1 MKGLTQK
8 NILLLNILL
17 RDKMHRI
24 YIPMAVIHLFYF
36 IIISS
41 SSSSIIIII
50 IIILKPVYTWKQ
62 TVWFVS

>member
-1 MKGLTQK
+1 
-8 NILLLNILL
+8 
-17 RDKMHRI
+17 MHRI

-36 IIISS
+36 IISS
-41 SSSSIIIII
+41 SSSSSSSIII

>member
-1 MKGLTQK
+1 
-8 NILLLNILL
+8 
-17 RDKMHRI
+17 MHRI

-36 IIISS
+36 IISS
-41 SSSSIIIII
+41 SSSSSSIIII

>member
-1 MKGLTQK
+1 
-8 NILLLNILL
+8 
-17 RDKMHRI
+17 MHRI

-36 IIISS
+36 IISS
-41 SSSSIIIII
+41 SSSSIIIIII

>member
-1 MKGLTQK
+1 
-8 NILLLNILL
+8 
-17 RDKMHRI
+17 MHRI

-36 IIISS
+36 IISS
-41 SSSSIIIII
+41 SSSIIIIIII

>member
-1 MKGLTQK
+1 
-8 NILLLNILL
+8 
-17 RDKMHRI
+17 MHRI

-36 IIISS
+36 III
-41 SSSSIIIII
+41 IIIIIIIIVIII

>member
-1 MKGLTQK
+1 
-8 NILLLNILL
+8 
-17 RDKMHRI
+17 MHRI

-36 IIISS
+36 IISSS

>member
-1 MKGLTQK
+1 
-8 NILLLNILL
+8 
-17 RDKMHRI
+17 MHRI

-36 IIISS
+36 ISS
-41 SSSSIIIII
+41 SSSSSSIIIIIII

>member
-1 MKGLTQK
+1 
-8 NILLLNILL
+8 
-17 RDKMHRI
+17 MHRI

-36 IIISS
+36 IISS
-41 SSSSIIIII
+41 SSSSSIIIIIII

>member
-1 MKGLTQK
+1 
-8 NILLLNILL
+8 
-17 RDKMHRI
+17 MHRI

-36 IIISS
+36 IISS
-41 SSSSIIIII
+41 SSSSSIIIIII

>member
-1 MKGLTQK
+1 
-8 NILLLNILL
+8 
-17 RDKMHRI
+17 MHRI

-36 IIISS
+36 II
-41 SSSSIIIII
+41 IIIII